1 MRLNSFAAA
10 LTAFV
15 MLASPAFAQSEEDVM
30 AQIES
35 LHGQSEA
42 FGEAFSQLQDAFLFG
57 DPTSIADLGSYP
69 FEVAANGEVYD
80 IQAPEDLVDN
90 FDTLLTQETID
101 GLSSQDYADL
111 IVTSEGVG
119 FANGALWMS
128 LVCADDTCADASW
141 GIIRINNQ

>member
-1 MRLNSFAAA
+1 MRLNSVSAA

-15 MLASPAFAQSEEDVM
+15 LFASPAFAQSEEDVM
-30 AQIES
+30 ARIEN

-69 FEVAANGEVYD
+69 FEVAANGEIYD
-80 IQAPEDLVDN
+80 ILAPEDLVDN

-101 GLSSQDYADL
+101 GLAGQDFADL

-128 LVCADDTCADASW
+128 LVCSDDSCADASW